1 LLVNKL
7 SSFDPFGCGIEMEAN
22 KPNWFDSLNGLPGLF
37 GSSACETFELKRLLI
52 FIKNALEANQ
62 IPKIAIAEEL
72 YNFLK
77 DLDTITN
84 KSIDLVMKKIT
95 TIKIGNTMKD
105 MFKLFREVYREDR
118 KTFWEDIIGS
128 VLIVGLCIFMYW
140 FVGTFC
146 YDM

>member
-1 LLVNKL
+1 
-7 SSFDPFGCGIEMEAN
+7 
-22 KPNWFDSLNGLPGLF
+22 
-37 GSSACETFELKRLLI
+37 
-52 FIKNALEANQ
+52 
-62 IPKIAIAEEL
+62 
-72 YNFLK
+72 
-77 DLDTITN
+77 
-84 KSIDLVMKKIT
+84 MKKIT

-105 MFKLFREVYREDR
+105 MFNLFREVYREDR